1 MLTSTECRPI
11 RVVIADDHEIVRT
24 GIRRLLDRSDAIEVV
39 GLGADGEE
47 AVALS
52 ADRAPDVVLMDL
64 QMPGVDGIEAT
75 QRIAGADDGPRVVV
89 LTSFSD
95 PERIT
100 DAIDS
105 GAAGYLLKDAKPAEL
120 LAGIRARRRA
130 ARRFTRASR

>member
-1 MLTSTECRPI
+1 
-11 RVVIADDHEIVRT
+11 
-24 GIRRLLDRSDAIEVV
+24 
-39 GLGADGEE
+39 
-47 AVALS
+47 
-52 ADRAPDVVLMDL
+52 MDL

-100 DAIDS
+100 EAIDS
-105 GAAGYLLKDAKPAEL
+105 GAAGYLLKDAEPAEL